1 MKKKYAILAGV
12 SAFALCFGLLTGC
25 GKKNEEPQEEPE
37 IIQEETQAEHEIVD
51 DAIVEENV
59 QDGEE
64 MPAQDGEQ
72 ESEDADA
79 AVPAEQTVLV
89 AELTELAE
97 DGSMHVVPFELADET
112 ADAAIEDYANV
123 DFSGYVAQ
131 EQVQELALAEDAV
144 FFLADNGEL
153 VEADAET
160 LAVGCMLIVVT
171 ENNGVQFVVIYAPAE

>member
-1 MKKKYAILAGV
+1 MQKKYAILAGV

-51 DAIVEENV
+51 DAIVEETV

-72 ESEDADA
+72 ESEDAD

-131 EQVQELALAEDAV
+131 EQVQELTLAEDAV

>member
-51 DAIVEENV
+51 DAIVEETV

-64 MPAQDGEQ
+64 MPAQDGER
-72 ESEDADA
+72 ESEDAD

-131 EQVQELALAEDAV
+131 EQVQELTLAEDAV

>member
-51 DAIVEENV
+51 DAIVEETV

-64 MPAQDGEQ
+64 MPAQDDEQ
-72 ESEDADA
+72 ESEDAD

-131 EQVQELALAEDAV
+131 EQVQELTLAEDAV

-153 VEADAET
+153 VEADAER

>member
-1 MKKKYAILAGV
+1 
-12 SAFALCFGLLTGC
+12 
-25 GKKNEEPQEEPE
+25 
-37 IIQEETQAEHEIVD
+37 
-51 DAIVEENV
+51 
-59 QDGEE
+59 
-64 MPAQDGEQ
+64 MPAQDGER
-72 ESEDADA
+72 ESEDAD

-131 EQVQELALAEDAV
+131 EQVQELTLAEDAV